1 MRKGWGSERCF
12 RNPTQANSRL
22 EWATRPQSFEP
33 SSFPMIAARSAE
45 HRKASFR
52 TLIREKYSMK
62 KSSPVGLVLVVGCLL
77 MSVSAWADDT
87 NCSGPEVM
95 HDYVKQPGD
104 LLQPRQVDLA
114 RPFTG
119 NGKLEVNVCHGN
131 LRVRSQ
137 ADAKELK
144 LQIQT
149 DAQPDGHGAG
159 DFIQVFHIDPE
170 KGLIH
175 LKFPAEAHATVTL
188 IVPMGASSNDE
199 FNLGMG
205 NLDFDAIGAAG
216 RREINVGMGNMKLLV
231 DGDKSYSSM
240 EVNVGMG
247 SLHDHRPGG
256 RNGYFAVSRD
266 FTGSGSGSMEI
277 NVGMGS
283 LDIRQE

>member
-1 MRKGWGSERCF
+1 MRGYR
-12 RNPTQANSRL
+12 TQKSCWLGLAV
-22 EWATRPQSFEP
+22 
-33 SSFPMIAARSAE
+33 IAVCVLAGGVAR
-45 HRKASFR
+45 
-52 TLIREKYSMK
+52 
-62 KSSPVGLVLVVGCLL
+62 
-77 MSVSAWADDT
+77 ADDS
-87 NCSGPEVM
+87 NCTGREVA
-95 HDYVKQPGD
+95 HDYERKPADV
-104 LLQPRQVDLA
+104 LQPRQVDLV

-119 NGKLEVNVCHGN
+119 NGKLEVNVCHGE
-131 LRVRSQ
+131 LRVQSR
-137 ADAKELK
+137 ADAKELR
-144 LQIQT
+144 LRIET
-149 DAQPDGHGAG
+149 TRQPDGHAAG

-175 LKFPAEAHATVTL
+175 LKFPAEAHAMVTL

-205 NLDFDAIGAAG
+205 NLDFNAIGAAG